1 MQLCTKNATS
11 SRLRLV
17 AKLYIFVKMIN
28 VVMSRVDNIMT
39 IFGKNVQ
46 QQRKFLNIS
55 QEELAYQADLNR
67 TYIGM
72 VERAERN
79 ISLKN
84 AKKIADAL
92 NVKLDDLLIGL

>member
-1 MQLCTKNATS
+1 
-11 SRLRLV
+11 
-17 AKLYIFVKMIN
+17 
-28 VVMSRVDNIMT
+28 MSRVDNIMT
-39 IFGKNVQ
+39 IFEKNVQ

>member
-39 IFGKNVQ
+39 IFEKNVQ